1 MTTAATPNQSTPDE
15 STPDRPT
22 PDRATP
28 DRPVPRLGREFGK
41 LWSASAISNI
51 GDGVT
56 AVAGPLLVASLTDD
70 PALIAGAAFVGQ
82 LPWLLFSLPGGALV
96 DRLDRRRVMVAVDLG
111 RAVALGTLA
120 GLALADVVTVPTVYV
135 AFFLLG
141 VGETMADTAAV
152 SVLPTVV
159 PEQRLEQAYGWL
171 QATFVVGNQFIA
183 KPFGAYLFVVAV
195 AWPFGLNA
203 VTFVLAALLLTTLR
217 WRPAPTEQPT
227 GGRRAGRSLGAEIVV
242 GLRAMWESAVLRMLA
257 VCLCLMNVVFCAAFA
272 VFVLYCRERLG
283 LDEIG
288 FGVLLTSSAVG
299 GLLGAWLSPRL
310 RRRFGTPALLRA
322 GLVVEI
328 ATHAVL
334 AATREPW
341 LAAAIMALFGVHTMV
356 WGALVMSLRARLV
369 PDELRGRV
377 NSVYSLLD
385 LGGAAVGTLLG
396 GILAA
401 GTDSLTVP
409 FWAAAAGTTLL
420 LLAFWRR
427 LGATGRFDPGPAAAT
442 SRPAPAS

>member
-1 MTTAATPNQSTPDE
+1 MTTAATPNQSIPEE
-15 STPDRPT
+15 SPSDRP
-22 PDRATP
+22 TP
-28 DRPVPRLGREFGK
+28 DRPVPRLGREFGR
-41 LWSASAISNI
+41 LWAASAISNI

-70 PALIAGAAFVGQ
+70 PALIAGAAFVAQ

-96 DRLDRRRVMVAVDLG
+96 DRLDRRRLMIAVDLG
-111 RAVALGTLA
+111 RAVVLGTLA

-141 VGETMADTAAV
+141 IGETTADLAAV
-152 SVLPTVV
+152 SVLPSIV

-171 QATFVVGNQFIA
+171 QATFVVGNQFVA

-195 AWPFGLNA
+195 ASPFGLNA
-203 VTFVLAALLLTTLR
+203 VTFVVAALLLTALR
-217 WRPAPTEQPT
+217 RRPVPT
-227 GGRRAGRSLGAEIVV
+227 GRPIGDRHAGRSLAGEIVV

-257 VCLCLMNVVFCAAFA
+257 VCLCLMNLVFCAAFA
-272 VFVLYCRERLG
+272 VFVLYCRKRLG

-322 GLVVEI
+322 GLVVELG
-328 ATHAVL
+328 THAVL
-334 AATREPW
+334 AATHEPW
-341 LAAAIMALFGVHTMV
+341 LAGAIMALFGAHTMV

-385 LGGAAVGTLLG
+385 LGGATIGTLLG

-401 GTDSLTVP
+401 GTGSLTVP
-409 FWAAAAGTTLL
+409 FWAAALATTLL
-420 LLAFWRR
+420 LLVFWRR
-427 LGATGRFDPGPAAAT
+427 LGATGGFDGVGAAWAT